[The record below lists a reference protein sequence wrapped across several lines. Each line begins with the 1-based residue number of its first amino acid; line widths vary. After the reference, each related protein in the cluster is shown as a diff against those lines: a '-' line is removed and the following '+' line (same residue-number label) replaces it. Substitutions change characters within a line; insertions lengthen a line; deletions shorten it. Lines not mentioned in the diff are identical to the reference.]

1 MRFRLDVVRGRGAP
15 ETIELDAPSLEFAQA
30 AAARR
35 GYTVLATQALSPGIH
50 LPFQWLAIRRS
61 AARFSVA
68 VLAEQLR
75 DLLVA
80 GLSVIEALETL
91 QRGSA
96 DAGRP
101 VLQSLTA
108 SLRSGEP
115 LSQALAASALFPSLL
130 VSLVRA
136 SELTS
141 NLPQALS
148 RFLDHERRV
157 SELRHRLV
165 SLAIYPLMLTG
176 VGSGVLF
183 FLLFYVMPR
192 FARVFEGMSGEL
204 PWSARAM
211 VWWAG
216 FLSSSGWLI
225 AGLGALAAVALLA
238 AVSMPAARERLSI
251 RVLQWA
257 PLRQPLRAY
266 VLARWYRTTGM
277 LIEGGIAMPA
287 AVSLATDLLPP
298 GLRAGGVAV
307 VQALRDG
314 KSPAQ
319 AYVDCGVAT
328 AVAEQLMRAGE
339 RTGDMGGVLTRI
351 ANFHDAEVSRTL
363 ERVMRTLEPLVMVLL
378 GLGVGTVVV
387 LMYLPI
393 FELASAIQ

>member
-1 MRFRLDVVRGRGAP
+1 MRFRLDVVQGRRAP
-15 ETIELDAPSLEFAQA
+15 ETIELDAPSMDVAQA
-30 AAARR
+30 MAVQS
-35 GYTVLATQALSPGIH
+35 GYTVLAAHSRTTRIGSSFEWRTLRGG
-50 LPFQWLAIRRS
+50 
-61 AARFSVA
+61 ARFSPIVF
-68 VLAEQLR
+68 AEQLR

-80 GLSVIEALETL
+80 GLSVIEALDTL
-91 QRGSA
+91 RRSSA
-96 DAGRP
+96 DASRS
-101 VLQSLTA
+101 VLESLA
-108 SLRSGEP
+108 VSLRSGAQ
-115 LSQALAASALFPSLL
+115 LSQALATSAVFPPLL
-130 VSLVRA
+130 ISLVRA

-148 RFLDHERRV
+148 RFLEHERRV
-157 SELRHRLV
+157 AELRHRLT
-165 SLAIYPLMLTG
+165 SLAIYPLMLMG

-192 FARVFEGMSGEL
+192 FARVFEGMTGAL

-216 FLSSSGWLI
+216 FLSSSGWLL
-225 AGLGALAAVALLA
+225 AALGALAAFALVAL
-238 AVSMPAARERLSI
+238 VSMPSARNGLSA
-251 RVLQWA
+251 RVLNWA

-266 VLARWYRTTGM
+266 VLARWYRTAGM

-298 GLRAGGVAV
+298 ALRSGGTAV
-307 VQALRDG
+307 VQALRNG
-314 KSPAQ
+314 QSPAQ
-319 AYVDCGVAT
+319 AYADGDMAT
-328 AVAEQLMRAGE
+328 AVAEQLLRAGE
-339 RTGDMGGVLTRI
+339 RTGDIGGVLTRI

-363 ERVMRTLEPLVMVLL
+363 ERTMRTLEPLVMVLL

>member
-1 MRFRLDVVRGRGAP
+1 MRFRLDVVRGRRAP
-15 ETIELDAPSLEFAQA
+15 ETIELDAPSLDTAQA
-30 AAARR
+30 MAVQD
-35 GYTVLATQALSPGIH
+35 GYTVLAARSKTTRIGSSLQWRSIPGG
-50 LPFQWLAIRRS
+50 
-61 AARFSVA
+61 ARFSPIVF
-68 VLAEQLR
+68 AEQLR

-80 GLSVIEALETL
+80 GLSVIEALDTL
-91 QRGSA
+91 QRSSS
-96 DAGRP
+96 DASRS
-101 VLQSLTA
+101 VLESLA
-108 SLRSGEP
+108 VSLRSGAQ
-115 LSQALAASALFPSLL
+115 LSQALATSAVFPPLL
-130 VSLVRA
+130 ISLVRA

-148 RFLDHERRV
+148 RFLEHERRV
-157 SELRHRLV
+157 AELRHRLT
-165 SLAIYPLMLTG
+165 SLAIYPLMLMG

-192 FARVFEGMSGEL
+192 FARVFEGMAGAL

-216 FLSSSGWLI
+216 FLSSSGWLL
-225 AGLGALAAVALLA
+225 AALGALAAFALVAL
-238 AVSMPAARERLSI
+238 VSMPAARNGLSA
-251 RVLQWA
+251 RVLNWA

-298 GLRAGGVAV
+298 ALRSGGTAV
-307 VQALRDG
+307 VQALRNG
-314 KSPAQ
+314 QSPAQ
-319 AYVDCGVAT
+319 AYADGDMAT
-328 AVAEQLMRAGE
+328 AVAEQLLRAGE
-339 RTGDMGGVLTRI
+339 RTGDIGGVLTRI

-363 ERVMRTLEPLVMVLL
+363 ERTMRTLEPLVMVLL